1 MLGGWRAITESQR
14 ENNTIVAGLGGS
26 VAALKELR
34 TNPHWVAE
42 GSVFST
48 HWGEYLMA
56 MAVAVHNGVTPPPL
70 TKSPQLVLTPATV
83 DKYYDAEGK
92 VKLLPPLVPENMY
105 LKDTGVLQKF
115 HNIEGLM

>member
-1 MLGGWRAITESQR
+1 
-14 ENNTIVAGLGGS
+14 
-26 VAALKELR
+26 
-34 TNPHWVAE
+34 
-42 GSVFST
+42 
-48 HWGEYLMA
+48 

-105 LKDTGVLQKF
+105 LKDTGVLQSSTTSKD
-115 HNIEGLM
+115 